1 MTNPQLCRTVAALA
15 DYAREK
21 GLIQPDDHT
30 WAVNRLLEEGR
41 GETDNEKRLAIYAE
55 LQDYIKEHAIEIPL
69 VENIISYAAQPYV
82 KGFIPD
88 VGVQPDLKY
97 IYFE

>member
-1 MTNPQLCRTVAALA
+1 M
-15 DYAREK
+15 
-21 GLIQPDDHT
+21 
-30 WAVNRLLEEGR
+30 
-41 GETDNEKRLAIYAE
+41 
-55 LQDYIKEHAIEIPL
+55 
-69 VENIISYAAQPYV
+69 ENIISYAAQPYV

>member
-1 MTNPQLCRTVAALA
+1 MHLYADSGFVTVSTK
-15 DYAREK
+15 DE
-21 GLIQPDDHT
+21 T
-30 WAVNRLLEEGR
+30 VNRLLEEGR